1 MRFDRLSKAQGAY
14 ILGEAIGH
22 ERTAAVGECPVRR
35 AVRHGF
41 SPIQLGPHCP
51 PELRKCKRYSGP
63 ADSFCFWKLDRDQ
76 LSTEVRQFCLALC
89 NG

>member
-35 AVRHGF
+35 AVRHGL
-41 SPIQLGPHCP
+41 SPIELGPHCP
-51 PELRKCKRYSGP
+51 PELRKCKRYRAP
-63 ADSFCFWKLDRDQ
+63 AVVAQRG
-76 LSTEVRQFCLALC
+76 VRLTQADIKEFDPR
-89 NG
+89 GYPR

>member
-41 SPIQLGPHCP
+41 RFVRGILPFLGLRLATLGGHDFP
-51 PELRKCKRYSGP
+51 PLEPRLGK
-63 ADSFCFWKLDRDQ
+63 
-76 LSTEVRQFCLALC
+76 
-89 NG
+89 NGQT